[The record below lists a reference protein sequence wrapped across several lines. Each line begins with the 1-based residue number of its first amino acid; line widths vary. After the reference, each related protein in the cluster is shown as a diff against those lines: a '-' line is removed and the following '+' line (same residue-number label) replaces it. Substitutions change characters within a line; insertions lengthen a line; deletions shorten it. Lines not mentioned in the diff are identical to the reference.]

1 MLRPR
6 ILVVD
11 DAPGTVE
18 VVRALL
24 EQDGAEVSSAGDGW
38 AAIDEALS
46 ATETGR
52 GFDVVLLDYD
62 HPVTGGTDVIRE
74 LGARGVDARVVV
86 MSEVDPPR
94 IAAETMRLG
103 AFDFVHK
110 PLEGDELR
118 ARVER
123 ALRDRR
129 HVARPDTGARR
140 PRKSDVVIGGGAW
153 IKQLYE
159 RIGMVAATDISVT
172 ISGPSGT
179 GKELVA
185 RTIHNLSPRS
195 EHPFVVV
202 SCAALPANLLED
214 ELFGHVRGAFTDASR
229 DRDGLIAQADGGTLF
244 LDEIGEMPVQL
255 QAKLLRVLQFHEY
268 RRLGEDHDRR
278 VDMRVITATHR
289 DLEQMVEL
297 GEFRQDLLYRINV
310 FPLRLP
316 PLRERKEDV
325 PLLAQHFLLLHRGR
339 ADKRIEGF
347 TPGAIVRLTAE
358 DWPGNVRQLENK
370 IQEALVVAEG
380 PLITAEDLD
389 VHAAHGLRAPTSP
402 PWIALDL
409 DRPFQDLK
417 HEVIDRFERDYL
429 QALLTAHTGNLAAA
443 ARQAGMDRK
452 NLWALAKKHGL
463 ELGRFRK

>member
-1 MLRPR
+1 MLRAR
-6 ILVVD
+6 VLVVD
-11 DAPGTVE
+11 DEPGTVE

-24 EQDGAEVSSAGDGW
+24 AQDGAEVSSAGDGR

-46 ATETGR
+46 ATVTGR
-52 GFDVVLLDYD
+52 GFDVVLLDD
-62 HPVTGGTDVIRE
+62 HLPSVADGDMIRE

-86 MSEVDPPR
+86 MSDGDPPKM
-94 IAAETMRLG
+94 AAETMRLG
-103 AFDFVHK
+103 AFDFVAK
-110 PLEGDELR
+110 PLVRDDLR

-129 HVARPDTGARR
+129 MTGRPETGARR
-140 PRKSDVVIGGGAW
+140 PRKSDVLIGTGAW

-159 RIGMVAATDISVT
+159 RIGMVAATDIAVT
-172 ISGPSGT
+172 ITGPSGT

-185 RTIHNLSPRS
+185 RTIHNLSPRY

-214 ELFGHVRGAFTDASR
+214 ELFGHVKGAFTDATR

-268 RRLGEDHDRR
+268 RRIGDDQDRQ

-289 DLEQMVEL
+289 DLVQMVEA

-325 PLLAQHFLLLHRGR
+325 PLLAQHFLLLHRAR

-347 TPGAIVRLTAE
+347 TPGAIVRLSAE

-389 VHAAHGLRAPTSP
+389 VHAAHGSETPSP

-409 DRPFQDLK
+409 GRPFQDLK

>member
-6 ILVVD
+6 VLVVD
-11 DAPGTVE
+11 DEPGTVE

-24 EQDGAEVSSAGDGW
+24 EQDGAEVASAGDGR
-38 AAIDEALS
+38 AAIDEALT
-46 ATETGR
+46 ANEDGR
-52 GFDVVLLDYD
+52 GFDVVLLDY
-62 HPVTGGTDVIRE
+62 HLPFIAGGEVIRE

-86 MSEVDPPR
+86 MSGVDPPR
-94 IAAETMRLG
+94 VAAETMKMG
-103 AFDFVHK
+103 AFDFVSK
-110 PLEGDELR
+110 PLSRADLR

-123 ALRDRR
+123 AIRDRR
-129 HVARPDTGARR
+129 MGARGEGAGRR
-140 PRKSDVVIGGGAW
+140 PRKSDVIIGTGAW
-153 IKQLYE
+153 VKQLYE
-159 RIGMVAATDISVT
+159 RIGMVAATDVTVT
-172 ISGPSGT
+172 IHGPSGT

-185 RTIHNLSPRS
+185 RTIHNLSPRY
-195 EHPFVVV
+195 EKPFVTV

-244 LDEIGEMPVQL
+244 LDEIGELPIQL

-268 RRLGEDHDRR
+268 RRLGEDQDRT
-278 VDMRVITATHR
+278 VDIRIIAATNR
-289 DLEQMVEL
+289 DLEQMVET

-310 FPLRLP
+310 FPLSLP
-316 PLRERKEDV
+316 PLRDRKEDI
-325 PLLAQHFLLLHRGR
+325 PLLAQHFLLLHRSR

-347 TPGAIVRLTAE
+347 TPAAVAKLCAE

-370 IQEALVVAEG
+370 VQEALVVSEG

-389 VHAAHGLRAPTSP
+389 VGGNGHRAASAT
-402 PWIALDL
+402 PWVTIDL
-409 DRPFQDLK
+409 ARSFQDLK

-429 QALLTAHTGNLAAA
+429 QSLLTAHTGNLAAA